1 MYIRSERQTRKYWK
15 ILIKVSFV
23 MHIQNL
29 PKISFFR
36 MKMFAQL
43 VLKRVKKLIIINA
56 LKYVLPDVEISKYL
70 NK

>member
-1 MYIRSERQTRKYWK
+1 
-15 ILIKVSFV
+15 

-29 PKISFFR
+29 PKISFSR

-56 LKYVLPDVEISKYL
+56 LKYVLPDVEIFNKYL